1 VQVQVVPGKAKAPSR
16 LVCPAPAVE
25 PFFGSDR
32 PTRVMFEMLKR
43 IISKILDGIEF
54 AIHVCSFVGGA
65 PSKFSAE
72 RPNVPDWVRVPEY
85 PDNRD

>member
-1 VQVQVVPGKAKAPSR
+1 
-16 LVCPAPAVE
+16 
-25 PFFGSDR
+25 
-32 PTRVMFEMLKR
+32 MFEMLKR